1 MVHKY
6 KNRSQELERL
16 IKTLRGLGIYG
27 VEELSIQLA
36 DVIRGYAVQIGI
48 EPPSKFELEYIWQ
61 RLIS

>member
-1 MVHKY
+1 MNRKY

-27 VEELSIQLA
+27 IEELSKSLINTIQ
-36 DVIRGYAVQIGI
+36 GYARQIGI
-48 EPPSKFELEYIWQ
+48 EPLSKFELEYIWQ